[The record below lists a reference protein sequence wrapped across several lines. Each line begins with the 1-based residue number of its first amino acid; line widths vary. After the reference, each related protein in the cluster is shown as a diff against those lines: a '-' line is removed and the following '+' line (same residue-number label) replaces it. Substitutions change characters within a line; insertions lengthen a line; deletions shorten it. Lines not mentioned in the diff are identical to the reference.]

1 MNAKTEDN
9 YLKIELSELIKSDDG
24 VFDFIQSSSF
34 DGLWYWDLV
43 NPENVWMSPK
53 FWTSLGYNPDEMPN
67 KSSAWKNIINQDDLK
82 VVTANLGKHFENS
95 NHPYDQVVRYLH
107 VNGSTVW
114 IRCLGKVCR
123 DENGK
128 PIRML
133 GAYHNITVIKNAEI
147 EIIKVKE
154 SSEASKNQL
163 LANLENTPNVS
174 IQWYDEQGRVIYW
187 NNASAAIY
195 GFTSQ
200 EAMGKTLDQLILT
213 PEAAAEF
220 LDIITDIK
228 KTGKAFGPFESPII
242 KQDGTPGW
250 VLAST
255 FMIDLAGD
263 KKGFVC
269 MDVDITETKKSEEA
283 LLKSEAFRKQIFDSS
298 RLPIVVMDAI
308 TLEIMECNPVAIQF
322 YGYTAMEQVLG
333 LTPLDVSHPI
343 QYDGRSS
350 AEKIKFYI
358 EKAVNDGSVVFE
370 WKHQRPDGVVWD
382 AEVHLLSFFVE
393 NKPLLQFSLLDI
405 TERKFAERALSS
417 LATNFAGLSGT
428 AFFEAISKHIAT
440 ETGIDYV
447 YVGELVDNK
456 KSVNVLG
463 GFALGD
469 TIGEMT
475 YSLSETP
482 CYDVIESNS
491 CLYSSGIQEL
501 YPNDILLQQMGIE
514 SYYGSRIYDKEQ
526 ESIGLMVALH
536 SKPLKN
542 TDILSKLFR
551 IFFDRIVAEIRRI
564 EADEALHKSE
574 TIQRKMVSNIGDV
587 IVISDE
593 NGVIKYKSVNV
604 EKWFGWKPEELV
616 GKSGRDIVHP
626 DDFGIGH
633 DFITSIRREPN
644 ASGTIELRYRK
655 KGGSYCWIKLTLVN
669 LLHDPDICGLLG
681 NYHDIT
687 SRKLAE
693 NKLRSTNEELVIAKQ
708 KAEES
713 DRLKSAFLANMSH
726 EIRTPMNGILGFSE
740 LLKDPELTGD
750 QQLEFIRIIEK
761 SGTRMLNIINDIVDI
776 SKIEAGLMKL
786 HISESNINEEIEYI
800 YSFFKPEAENKGLKL
815 SFKNALPQK
824 EAIINTDREKVFA
837 ILTNVVKNA
846 IKYTHEGSIELGYVS
861 TGATTQTGQ
870 RGRTP
875 ELQFYI
881 KDTGIGI
888 PKGRQEAIFER
899 FIQADIEDRMA
910 YQGAGLGLSITKA
923 YIEMLGGKI
932 WVESEQGKGSI
943 FYFSLPYN
951 PESKKETTETSPAS
965 SVKNEAIIKLKILIA
980 EDDVISAML
989 IEHCIKMFSKEI
1001 LKVKTG
1007 IEAIEACRNNPDIDL
1022 ILMDINMP
1030 EMGGYEAT
1038 KLIREFNKE
1047 VIIIAQTAY
1056 GLTADR
1062 DKAIESGCSDYIAKP
1077 INKTELQALI
1087 QKYFEKYY
1095 LM

>member
-1 MNAKTEDN
+1 
-9 YLKIELSELIKSDDG
+9 
-24 VFDFIQSSSF
+24 
-34 DGLWYWDLV
+34 
-43 NPENVWMSPK
+43 
-53 FWTSLGYNPDEMPN
+53 MPH
-67 KSSAWKNIINQDDLK
+67 KSSTWKGIINQDDLK
-82 VVTANLGKHFENS
+82 ILTNNLVKDFEDPI
-95 NHPYDQVVRYLH
+95 HPYDQVIRYFH
-107 VNGSTVW
+107 TNGSTVW
-114 IRCLGKVCR
+114 VHCLGKVYR

-128 PIRML
+128 PKRML
-133 GAYHNITVIKNAEI
+133 GVHHDITAIKNAEI
-147 EIIKVKE
+147 EIIKAKE
-154 SSEASKNQL
+154 TSEASKSQL

-174 IQWYDEQGRVIYW
+174 IQWYDEQGRIIYW
-187 NNASAAIY
+187 NNASASIY

-213 PEAAAEF
+213 AEAAAEF
-220 LDIITDIK
+220 LDIIADIK

-250 VLAST
+250 VLATT
-255 FMIDLAGD
+255 FMIDLTEG

-298 RLPIVVMDAI
+298 RLPIVVLDAI

-343 QYDGRSS
+343 QYDGTPS
-350 AEKIKFYI
+350 AEKAKFYI
-358 EKAVNDGSVVFE
+358 EKAVNEGSVVYE

-382 AEVHLLSFFVE
+382 AEVHLLSFFVD

-417 LATNFAGLSGT
+417 LATNFAGLSGK

-463 GFALGD
+463 GFALGG

-482 CYDVIESNS
+482 CYDVVESNS
-491 CLYSSGIQEL
+491 CLYPSGVQQL

-514 SYYGSRIYDKEQ
+514 SYYGSRIFDKEQ

-542 TDILSKLFR
+542 PDILGKLFS

-574 TIQRKMVSNIGDV
+574 TIQSKMVSNIGDV
-587 IVISDE
+587 IVISDKK
-593 NGVIKYKSVNV
+593 GVIKYKSVNV

-626 DDFGIGH
+626 DDFDIGH

-655 KGGSYCWIKLTLVN
+655 KGDSYCWIKLTLVN

-687 SRKLAE
+687 NRKLAE

-750 QQLEFIRIIEK
+750 QQLEFIRIIEE

-800 YSFFKPEAENKGLKL
+800 YTFFKPEAENKGLKL

-861 TGATTQTGQ
+861 TGATTQAGE

-888 PKGRQEAIFER
+888 PKDRQDAIFER

-923 YIEMLGGKI
+923 YVEMLGGKI

-951 PESKKETTETSPAS
+951 PESKKETTETPPAS
-965 SVKNEAIIKLKILIA
+965 SVKNETIIKLKILIA
-980 EDDVISAML
+980 EDDAISAML
-989 IEHCIKMFSKEI
+989 IEHCIKMFSKQI

-1038 KLIREFNKE
+1038 KQIREFNKE

-1087 QKYFEKYY
+1087 QKYFDKYY
-1095 LM
+1095 IM